1 MAWEALLWSRALS
14 GTGVP
19 VLLEGPLS
27 VSPFCPLAW
36 SSGASVPSAVLIYKL
51 CVFIDLLALADASL
65 IP

>member
-1 MAWEALLWSRALS
+1 M
-14 GTGVP
+14 P